1 MKNQNLSFIAIIGL
15 SVVFGIVSLA
25 LFLSKG
31 KNKYFLKKKLAIGA
45 TIIALTT
52 MANSC
57 RPVVTCYA
65 VAAEPELEVQ
75 DSVNNMQQIILKG
88 SDNQI
93 DFDCYGM
100 YYENLSFKLLENS
113 NIVELGDCQMIE
125 DSSGITTGVRIV
137 LNPDT
142 ENGSY
147 TLNLYSVKSTDLNED
162 SYIYRQF
169 DVELVD

>member
-1 MKNQNLSFIAIIGL
+1 MKNQNLSFIALIGL
-15 SVVFGIVSLA
+15 SVVFGIVSFA

-45 TIIALTT
+45 AIITLTS
-52 MANSC
+52 MATSC

-75 DSVNNMQQIILKG
+75 DSVNDMQHIVLQG

-93 DFDCYGM
+93 DFDSYGM

-113 NIVELGDCQMIE
+113 NTVELGDCQMIQ
-125 DSSGITTGVRIV
+125 DSTSQTTGVRIA
-137 LNPDT
+137 LNPET
-142 ENGSY
+142 ENGLY
-147 TLNLYSVKSTDLNED
+147 TLNLYSVKSTNLNED

-169 DVELVD
+169 DIELVD